1 MKQGKRHKKMNYV
14 DIFWAFLVLL
24 MYLVDVSQS
33 DCKFPR
39 HGPKVSDKD
48 LQRRIQPLVG
58 KTYFGTDRTNSYKY
72 FFGVCTLAS
81 NLDRIKAL
89 NMPYGMVQE
98 TQNDE
103 TKKFYGIGQ
112 YTNSTIIQGRDW
124 VILEYLDGQPY
135 GSHCGSEPR
144 RARVMFNCD
153 SSVAIGDEQL
163 VIYEEENNKTQ
174 ECFYLF
180 EMKTSVVCPT
190 SSSTPG
196 LSIGSILVIVFV
208 CVLSLYLIL
217 GCAYMRFVLHAKGK
231 EQCPNYSFWQDFG
244 NLQADGCDL
253 VCRSKTSSGSR
264 SYKGIGDDQ
273 LEGEED
279 KDDHLL
285 PM

>member
-1 MKQGKRHKKMNYV
+1 MNYV
-14 DIFWAFLVLL
+14 DIFGALLVLL
-24 MYLVDVSQS
+24 MHLVDVSQS

-39 HGPKVSDKD
+39 HGDKVSDKD

-58 KTYFGTDRTNSYKY
+58 KTYLSADSAKTYTYY
-72 FFGVCTLAS
+72 FGVCTLAS
-81 NLDRIKAL
+81 SMERIKAL
-89 NMPYGMVQE
+89 NKPYGMVQE
-98 TQNDE
+98 TQNDDK
-103 TKKFYGIGQ
+103 TKVFYGIGQ
-112 YTNSTIIQGRDW
+112 YTNSTIIQGSDW
-124 VILEYLDGQPY
+124 VILEYLDGEPY

-153 SSVAIGDEQL
+153 SSVAIGEEQL
-163 VIYEEENNKTQ
+163 EVFEEENNKTQ

-180 EMKTSVVCPT
+180 EMKTSVVCPKST
-190 SSSTPG
+190 PSTPG

-208 CVLSLYLIL
+208 CVLLLYLIL

-264 SYKGIGDDQ
+264 PYKGIGDDQ

-279 KDDHLL
+279 RDDHLL

>member
-1 MKQGKRHKKMNYV
+1 MNYV
-14 DIFWAFLVLL
+14 DILGALLVLL
-24 MYLVDVSQS
+24 MHLVDVSQC
-33 DCKFPR
+33 DCKFPN
-39 HGPKVSDKD
+39 HKVSDKD

-58 KTYFGTDRTNSYKY
+58 KTYFSTDNSKTYNY

-89 NMPYGMVQE
+89 NKPYGMVQQTLNE
-98 TQNDE
+98 KPE
-103 TKKFYGIGQ
+103 RFFGIGQ
-112 YTNSTIIQGRDW
+112 YTNSTIIQGNDW

-135 GSHCGSEPR
+135 GISCGSEPR
-144 RARVMFNCD
+144 RARVMLNCD
-153 SSVAIGDEQL
+153 SSVAIGEEEL
-163 VIYEEENNKTQ
+163 VVYEEESNKTQ

-190 SSSTPG
+190 PSTSTPG

-208 CVLSLYLIL
+208 CVVSLYLIL

-279 KDDHLL
+279 RDDHLL

>member
-1 MKQGKRHKKMNYV
+1 MNCA
-14 DIFWAFLVLL
+14 DIIWTLLVLL
-24 MYLVDVSQS
+24 MHSVDVSQS

-39 HGPKVSDKD
+39 HGDHVSDKD

-58 KTYFGTDRTNSYKY
+58 KMYSSKDRTQTYNYY
-72 FFGVCTLAS
+72 FGVCTLAS
-81 NLDRIKAL
+81 TLDRIKGL
-89 NMPYGMVQE
+89 NQPYGMVQE
-98 TQNDE
+98 AQDDKNKE
-103 TKKFYGIGQ
+103 FYGIGK
-112 YTNSTIIQGRDW
+112 YTNCTVIQGNDW
-124 VILEYLDGQPY
+124 LILEYLDGQPY
-135 GSHCGSEPR
+135 NSHCGYEPR

-153 SSVAIGDEQL
+153 SSVTIGEEVL
-163 VIYEEENNKTQ
+163 EVFEEENNKTK

-180 EMKTSVVCPT
+180 EMKTSVVCPKP
-190 SSSTPG
+190 SSPS

-208 CVLSLYLIL
+208 CVLFLYLIL

-244 NLQADGCDL
+244 NLQADGCNL

-279 KDDHLL
+279 RDDHLL